1 MDKSN
6 LTSKVSNIV
15 QVALFVQEDYTPD
28 EIHPD
33 PSPDKNP
40 PKSGLSIST
49 LVLLVVGSV
58 VIVSLILSITICI
71 LNKRR
76 KPSRPRT
83 GF

>member
-1 MDKSN
+1 M
-6 LTSKVSNIV
+6 

>member
-15 QVALFVQEDYTPD
+15 QVALFVQDYTPD

-40 PKSGLSIST
+40 PKSGLSVSA